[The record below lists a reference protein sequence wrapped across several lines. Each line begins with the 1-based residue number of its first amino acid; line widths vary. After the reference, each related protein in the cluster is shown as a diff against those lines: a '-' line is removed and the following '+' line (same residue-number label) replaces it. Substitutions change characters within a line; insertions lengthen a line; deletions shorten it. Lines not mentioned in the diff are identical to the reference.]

1 MVDPKPLVTILIP
14 TYNRQEYLVEAIDSV
29 LDQDYEPLDVLV
41 LDDGST
47 DDTPAIL
54 EDYANRHPDRLRF
67 VRHDNMG
74 EARTTNR
81 GFELA
86 RGELVGRFCDDD
98 RALPGAVGKLAGA
111 LTADP
116 AAVGAYGAW
125 HHIDERGEII
135 DTYYPI
141 EYSIVDSLRLMDF
154 IMGPGS
160 LFRSSVIAEVGGY
173 DPALK
178 YCPDWDFTLRIAS
191 HGPLLRIR
199 EPLYEWRR
207 HSRRG
212 GGEEGRGADHA
223 REYVELLERTL
234 ARKEVREQLEARPDF
249 ETIRAQAYRSAY
261 ILAAWA
267 SGPGMNASP
276 EERFYVAD
284 RHWRGNLER
293 EASDGDLEAQIADLR
308 AETWS
313 LIDRI
318 SERDRHI
325 RQQDEHIREVEGA
338 RDALAEYMERPRWW
352 RLAREL
358 LPDPLRARLK
368 SLMRRRSPG

>member
-1 MVDPKPLVTILIP
+1 MAKPSVTIVLP
-14 TYNRQEYLVEAIDSV
+14 TYNRQEFVGEAIESV
-29 LDQDYEPLDVLV
+29 LDQDYERLDLLV

-54 EDYANRHPDRLRF
+54 KRYAHEHPDRFRF
-67 VRHDNMG
+67 VRHENMG
-74 EARTTNR
+74 ESRTTNR

-98 RALPGAVGKLAGA
+98 RALPGAVGKLADA
-111 LTADP
+111 LIDDS

-125 HHIDERGEII
+125 HYIDERGEII
-135 DTYYPI
+135 DTYFPI
-141 EYSIVDSLRLMDF
+141 EYSIADSLRLMDF
-154 IMGPGS
+154 IVGAPT
-160 LFRSSVIAEVGGY
+160 LFRRRVIEEVGGY

-178 YCPDWDFTLRIAS
+178 YCPDWDFTLRMAS
-191 HGPLLRIR
+191 RGPFRRVR

-207 HSRRG
+207 HPGRG
-212 GGEEGRGADHA
+212 GGEEGRGPDHA
-223 REYVELLERTL
+223 REYLELLERTL
-234 ARKEVREQLEARPDF
+234 ARKEVREELERRPDGA
-249 ETIRAQAYRSAY
+249 TIRAQAYRNAY

-293 EASDGDLEAQIADLR
+293 EGNAADLEAQMADLR
-308 AETWS
+308 AESWS
-313 LIDRI
+313 LVDRI

-325 RQQDEHIREVEGA
+325 RAQDEHIREVESA
-338 RDALAEYMERPRWW
+338 RDSLAEYMSRPWWW
-352 RLAREL
+352 RLGREL
-358 LPDPLRARLK
+358 VPARLRSGVK
-368 SLMRRRSPG
+368 RLLRRPSSR